1 MLLIPGGAQGASHVR
16 SLSSHLTAVS
26 SECLYMEQ
34 GKETI
39 FLRKRFGFVK
49 LAIQSGAHLVPAFAF
64 GQSSMCDACCS
75 AARCAF

>member
-1 MLLIPGGAQGASHVR
+1 
-16 SLSSHLTAVS
+16 
-26 SECLYMEQ
+26 MEQ

-64 GQSSMCDACCS
+64 GQSSMCDDYRS
-75 AARCAF
+75 AVRCAF